1 MNTKIIYAAIA
12 LLIIIGIVFL
22 ATHKNSATFVQQS
35 TTVLANQNNTNS
47 TKVLFENTQY
57 FPYAYLV
64 FPGQL
69 SQQAQ
74 SAMDGFNMS
83 VINLTNG
90 SNSIKIS
97 VIGTTS
103 STNFVL
109 KPGYKLYIIETS
121 FGDDGYHFDSSLG
134 DDGFV
139 VVDPQGYLA

>member
-12 LLIIIGIVFL
+12 LLIIVGIAFL
-22 ATHKNSATFVQQS
+22 ALHKNSATFTQPT
-35 TTVLANQNNTNS
+35 TTVPAGQNNTNS
-47 TKVLFENTQY
+47 TKVLFESTQY

-83 VINLTNG
+83 VDNLTNG
-90 SNSIKIS
+90 SKSITIS
-97 VIGTTS
+97 IMGTTS
-103 STNFVL
+103 NTKFVL
-109 KPGYKLYIIETS
+109 KQSYKLYIIETS

-139 VVDPQGYLA
+139 VVDPQGYVA